1 MCNGDQ
7 LDLTCNITL
16 GSTVEWSTFGI
27 PEGGMTPVRYGR
39 LFLNNGPNQAP
50 VDLTVKSVLF
60 NFSRLSTANAL
71 PLVTRPVISPVISGI
86 NGAEVICQDALTH
99 NSSSTTIIVINGYFI
114 PGTWANFIGMDV
126 V

>member
-1 MCNGDQ
+1 MLSPSGITRVCNGDQ
-7 LDLTCNITL
+7 LELTCNITL

-60 NFSRLSTANAL
+60 NFSRLSTAKL
-71 PLVTRPVISPVISGI
+71 MLCHR
-86 NGAEVICQDALTH
+86 
-99 NSSSTTIIVINGYFI
+99 
-114 PGTWANFIGMDV
+114 
-126 V
+126 